1 MGAALQP
8 PVTPDLILCSIRT
21 GYAGVVRVTGSEW
34 MPGRPRGFGG
44 GDSRAGGAVCLDG
57 TAEASS

>member
-8 PVTPDLILCSIRT
+8 PVTPDLNLCSVRT
-21 GYAGVVRVTGSEW
+21 GYAGVVWATGSEW